1 MIRKDV
7 LTCNTQESKPN
18 QDVHKI
24 TRCINTQQKK
34 NKKQG
39 VKISNHKK

>member
-18 QDVHKI
+18 QDVDKT
-24 TRCINTQQKK
+24 TRCINTQQQ
-34 NKKQG
+34 KKQETRC
-39 VKISNHKK
+39 